1 MTTRGSH
8 AAWDSR
14 DLCTHADK
22 LLPTDTREAGL
33 PLIARRVTGGRGDE
47 EGPAAWA
54 AGEGEA
60 GDVGNTQIGA
70 LLPSSARLCT
80 PCGEEGTGVCGAGG
94 LREGGRGAGLRGGA
108 AGASGPE
115 STAPALLNL
124 KCTQGPGGG
133 PGPRLCISSL

>member
-94 LREGGRGAGLRGGA
+94 LREGGPGCRPQRRGCGSQRSGVHSPCAPQPEMHAGPWRR
-108 AGASGPE
+108 AGP
-115 STAPALLNL
+115 
-124 KCTQGPGGG
+124 
-133 PGPRLCISSL
+133 